1 MSFFVLGFA
10 AISKLPLVGKKLS
23 FDFVSQDDLWAPRRE
38 LGKIFHPLLFR
49 HLLVWKFLKC
59 LECIRFMYFCQNI
72 WRHLCNISPQRY
84 FLEFWSIFSH
94 LVTYITVVWQ
104 RCHILFPR
112 PLYIMRVMFPP
123 DRRHD
128 NFGRPSPETQGPWA
142 QSSRWE
148 KHDDHDGDIEEKWR
162 ESFATEK

>member
-1 MSFFVLGFA
+1 M
-10 AISKLPLVGKKLS
+10 ISEH
-23 FDFVSQDDLWAPRRE
+23 RE
-38 LGKIFHPLLFR
+38 GSLAKFSIPLLFR

-59 LECIRFMYFCQNI
+59 LECIKFLYFCQNI

-112 PLYIMRVMFPP
+112 PLYIMRIMFPP
-123 DRRHD
+123 HRRHD

-148 KHDDHDGDIEEKWR
+148 KHDDHDVVAIEEMVLVLLDR
-162 ESFATEK
+162 EINSIKNQCHEKRWNISKELK